1 MTTTKIEKIING
13 YNTIEYTG
21 KHIYIIENIL
31 NDELCENIR
40 NVIDTVKLQTIDY
53 SQSQNVKCHIINEE
67 DILNLSDTMYY
78 PLSTN
83 EGKYLK
89 LLDNIKNGDSI
100 YTNNLNG
107 IMKDPLSFDG
117 KPSHDNNTFNK
128 IMCKIC
134 NIETLIKSILKT
146 LNDNIYL
153 ECNSGYIFRKIYG
166 KTRMHADGPQSK
178 SVKTALHFVTRFD
191 DCGLNV
197 VPIRTCSAIFCLN
210 DDYEGGVFHFPNQ
223 DVHVRLKK
231 GSVILFP
238 PYWTHPHEVDEP
250 TNNTYR
256 YTLSTWFCKKIMN

>member
-1 MTTTKIEKIING
+1 MTTTTNEQIING

-31 NDELCENIR
+31 NDELCEDIR

-53 SQSQNVKCHIINEE
+53 FQAQNVKCHIINEE
-67 DILNLSDTMYY
+67 DILNLSDTVYY

-83 EGKYLK
+83 ERKYLK
-89 LLDNIKNGDSI
+89 LLDNIKNGGSI
-100 YTNNLNG
+100 YMNDLNG
-107 IMKDPLSFDG
+107 ITL
-117 KPSHDNNTFNK
+117 NTFNK
-128 IMCKIC
+128 ILVKIQDC
-134 NIETLIKSILKT
+134 ETKLKT
-146 LNDNIYL
+146 IVKQLNDYIHL

-166 KTRMHADGPQSK
+166 KTKMHADGPQSK
-178 SVKTALHFVTRFD
+178 GVKTALHFVTRFD
-191 DCGLNV
+191 DCNLNV

-256 YTLSTWFCKKIMN
+256 YTLSTWFCQKITN